1 MSNYAR
7 LPTIVEDKEDDK
19 QEQIF
24 KKPPP
29 QEEEKTKE
37 HVDNTQTT
45 QLNKE
50 DEKKK
55 SLKEHLAR
63 CRAKSIEVRKAKK
76 LEKEKNKKPR
86 GRPKKVKQETSPLA
100 QEIKPNVNLEVVEE
114 YDPKTHRLNEV
125 VKEVKEEVKKEV
137 KELQPKRPTT
147 NMGLDDKRPTTNMDL
162 DYEKLADMV
171 AGRLKPKQHLPPAP
185 NTPKEPQQVNKPIV
199 QNQQQV
205 GNFLN
210 SYADLIRQQE
220 RQKINKEREEKQK
233 QNLNNA
239 TRSYYNKLPP
249 VNLIQSDNA
258 WDNLFNGKR

>member
-29 QEEEKTKE
+29 QEVKE
-37 HVDNTQTT
+37 NTQVEDKPQTT

-137 KELQPKRPTT
+137 KELQPPPSN
-147 NMGLDDKRPTTNMDL
+147 NMML

-220 RQKINKEREEKQK
+220 RQKITQEREEKQK

>member
-1 MSNYAR
+1 MSYAR
-7 LPTIVEDKEDDK
+7 LPTIVEDKEEDK

-29 QEEEKTKE
+29 QE
-37 HVDNTQTT
+37 NTQIEDKPQTT
-45 QLNKE
+45 QLTEQEQKQ
-50 DEKKK
+50 K

-76 LEKEKNKKPR
+76 AEKEKNKKPR
-86 GRPKKVKQETSPLA
+86 GRPRKVKQEASPL
-100 QEIKPNVNLEVVEE
+100 QEEFKPNVNLEVKEE
-114 YDPKTHRLNEV
+114 YDPKTHRINEV
-125 VKEVKEEVKKEV
+125 VKEVKEEVK
-137 KELQPKRPTT
+137 ELQPPPS
-147 NMGLDDKRPTTNMDL
+147 NNMDL

-171 AGRLKPKQHLPPAP
+171 AGRLKPKQNLPPAN
-185 NTPKEPQQVNKPIV
+185 NTLQQKAPPQLNKPVV

-220 RQKINKEREEKQK
+220 RQKIKQEREEKQK

-239 TRSYYNKLPP
+239 TRSYYSKLPP

>member
-7 LPTIVEDKEDDK
+7 LPQITEDNEDKEQEKIFNKPPPPVEKENTQVEDK
-19 QEQIF
+19 
-24 KKPPP
+24 P
-29 QEEEKTKE
+29 
-37 HVDNTQTT
+37 QTT
-45 QLNKE
+45 QLSE
-50 DEKKK
+50 QEQKKQ

-63 CRAKSIEVRKAKK
+63 CRVKSIETRKAKA
-76 LEKEKNKKPR
+76 LEKKANKKPR
-86 GRPKKVKQETSPLA
+86 GRPKKVKEESPLK
-100 QEIKPNVNLEVVEE
+100 EEFKPNINMEVVEE

-125 VKEVKEEVKKEV
+125 VKDVKKEV

-147 NMGLDDKRPTTNMDL
+147 NMGLDNNRPTTSMDL

-171 AGRLKPKQHLPPAP
+171 AGRLKPKHQNLPPAP
-185 NTPKEPQQVNKPIV
+185 NTKQQQAPPQLNKPIV

-220 RQKINKEREEKQK
+220 RKKITEERAEKQK

-249 VNLIQSDNA
+249 VNLITSDNA
-258 WDNLFNGKR
+258 WDNCFNGKR